1 MSQGARRGDRRRRP
15 RREQFEEETR
25 ARGTGGR
32 PTGVRPPFKSPRRLQ
47 FLHSKGH
54 GHFPKILQ
62 QKSQRVL
69 SSTDAKAWNFSML
82 PLISASGLVFRFSS
96 FVGMA

>member
-1 MSQGARRGDRRRRP
+1 
-15 RREQFEEETR
+15 
-25 ARGTGGR
+25 
-32 PTGVRPPFKSPRRLQ
+32 
-47 FLHSKGH
+47 
-54 GHFPKILQ
+54 
-62 QKSQRVL
+62 VL